1 MTTADGFPSDDV
13 SLTIL
18 DLGLFEVHD
27 DGRLIG
33 IPAYLIRSGPALLLV
48 DTGFPAAYAHDPAAA
63 GRSDGL
69 DAFGVIRA
77 LDATQTLVAQLA
89 RCAVA
94 PAMITHLVLTH
105 SHIDH
110 VGGLH
115 AFPGATL
122 VLDRAE
128 RAAPRPLYWG
138 DRRPLAWPDQPQHLI
153 DADTR
158 IAPGITLLRTPGH
171 TPGHLSLL
179 IEARDGRSVVL
190 AADAISRPHEL
201 TEDRFAGAWDPALAR
216 ASARRLVALA
226 AERRAPLI
234 YGHDPAQWPSLPKA
248 PARVL

>member
-1 MTTADGFPSDDV
+1 MTTADGLPSDDV

-158 IAPGITLLRTPGH
+158 IAPGVTLLRTPGH

-226 AERRAPLI
+226 AERRATLI

>member
-158 IAPGITLLRTPGH
+158 IAPGVTLLRTPGH

-226 AERRAPLI
+226 AERRATLI

>member
-1 MTTADGFPSDDV
+1 MTTADGLPSDDV

-69 DAFGVIRA
+69 GAFGVIRA

-158 IAPGITLLRTPGH
+158 IAPGVTLLRTPGH

-226 AERRAPLI
+226 AERRATLI